1 MQPDIT
7 AYHHAATGR
16 VTYLVADPAT
26 LLCAIVDPVLDFD
39 PATGETS
46 TAFVDG
52 IIADIREK
60 DLGPTWILETGV
72 HTGHLSAAGHLKYE
86 TGASVAIGAHVLES
100 LQRLVP
106 ALGADGVDLEG
117 WDFDKLARE
126 DDEPLIMGGIEFHP
140 IALSGRLPGAV
151 AYKAGDVVFVGDA
164 LLPLGLATGLP
175 DSDAPGADAAGLFAD
190 ARKLLSL
197 PDDTRLLSSWAGEDV
212 AAADTTVAAQKAANP
227 DAGDAVAEAE
237 FVARR
242 AGDKPAPSALTIAA
256 LDVAVRSGK
265 LPYPDEA
272 GVRFPSRNISSL

>member
-46 TAFVDG
+46 TAFVDA
-52 IIADIREK
+52 IIADIRAR
-60 DLGPTWILETGV
+60 DLGPTWILETAV

-106 ALGADGVDLEG
+106 ALGAEGVDLEG

-151 AYKAGDVVFVGDA
+151 AYKAGDVLFVGDA
-164 LLPLGLATGLP
+164 ILPAGLP
-175 DSDAPGADAAGLFAD
+175 ASDAPGADAAGLFAD

-197 PDDTRLLSSWAGEDV
+197 PDDVRVLSSWAGEDP
-212 AAADTTVAAQKAANP
+212 AAADSTVAAHKAANP
-227 DAGDAVAEAE
+227 DAGDAVAQAE

-242 AGDKPAPSALTIAA
+242 GGEAVEPSALTIAA

-265 LPYPDEA
+265 LPPVGEN
-272 GVRFPSRNISSL
+272 GVRFPPRNIRSL

>member
-7 AYHHAATGR
+7 AYHHAASGR
-16 VTYLVADPAT
+16 VTYLVSDPAT

-46 TAFVDG
+46 TAFVDA

-60 DLGPTWILETGV
+60 DLGPTWILETAV

-86 TGASVAIGAHVLES
+86 TGASVAIGAAVLES

-106 ALGADGVDLEG
+106 ALGAEGVDLEG

-164 LLPLGLATGLP
+164 ILPTGLP
-175 DSDAPGADAAGLFAD
+175 ASDAPGADAAGLFAD
-190 ARKLLSL
+190 ARRLLGL
-197 PDDTRLLSSWAGEDV
+197 PDDVRILSSWAGEDP

-227 DAGDAVAEAE
+227 DAGETVTQAE

-242 AGDKPAPSALTIAA
+242 AGEAGEPSALTLAA

-265 LPYPDEA
+265 LPSPDEN
-272 GVRFPSRNISSL
+272 GVRFPPRNIRSL

>member
-39 PATGETS
+39 PVTGETS
-46 TAFVDG
+46 TAFVDA

-60 DLGPTWILETGV
+60 DLGPTWILETAV

-106 ALGADGVDLEG
+106 PLGAEGVDLEG

-151 AYKAGDVVFVGDA
+151 AYRAGDVVFVGDA
-164 LLPLGLATGLP
+164 ILPAGLP
-175 DSDAPGADAAGLFAD
+175 STDAPGADAAGLFAD
-190 ARKLLSL
+190 ARRLLSL
-197 PDDTRLLSSWAGEDV
+197 PGDTRLLSSGGE
-212 AAADTTVAAQKAANP
+212 TTVADQKTANP
-227 DAGDAVAEAE
+227 DAGDAVSEAE

-272 GVRFPSRNISSL
+272 GVRFPPRNISSL